1 MVKKEHVLEDQKL
14 TVKKYFP
21 QIDAKNINARSCTV
35 SLKKKKTEEEE
46 TAAQHHV
53 KPVKRPCTSVQVDD
67 QIMQFISMNGV
78 HFQELEGELDE
89 LYAEI
94 EWSSGSNRVTIRK
107 KADSRYIRRWVIRC
121 KTVFAEF
128 LNRFNKLS
136 FSLEESIQNAISIAL
151 PRLVEIVS
159 PEKALWK
166 QTEEKPELMVVC
178 LKEGTATVSQSIRE
192 FVEIITKE
200 NNCKTYTEETVR
212 RKRVNHEVSCGV
224 ARFLKENL
232 LKEINDIET
241 RLKNDEVVIEVNVEK
256 LAVSSISFRGTE
268 SGVDK
273 CEVCISKLR
282 RMVIG
287 EGKSLSSP
295 GLNELLFSETTQPYL
310 KAIEIKNSVVIEMTR
325 ESRKDV
331 KETSQTEV
339 KCLRDELENDK
350 KKKLPLVLDRGRFTT
365 ETRIVESTY
374 DLCNFT
380 TNKRLKVSWKYGNI
394 ADETVSS
401 RENGNAK
408 KKRFYIVIYFTY
420 IF

>member
-1 MVKKEHVLEDQKL
+1 MVKKEHVLEHQKP

-21 QIDAKNINARSCTV
+21 QIDAKNINSRSCAV
-35 SLKKKKTEEEE
+35 SLKKTKTEEEE
-46 TAAQHHV
+46 TSAQHHV
-53 KPVKRPCTSVQVDD
+53 KSVKRPCTSVQVDD
-67 QIMQFISMNGV
+67 QIMQFISGV
-78 HFQELEGELDE
+78 HFQELEGELDK

-128 LNRFNKLS
+128 LHRFNKLS

-166 QTEEKPELMVVC
+166 QTEEKRELIVVC
-178 LKEGTATVSQSIRE
+178 LKEGTAAVSQSVRE

-200 NNCKTYTEETVR
+200 NICKTYTEETVR
-212 RKRVNHEVSCGV
+212 RKRVNVVSCGV

-232 LKEINDIET
+232 SKEIHDIET

-282 RMVIG
+282 RMVI
-287 EGKSLSSP
+287 EKKKSLSSP
-295 GLNELLFSETTQPYL
+295 GMSQLLFSETGQPYL

-339 KCLRDELENDK
+339 KSLRDELEKDK
-350 KKKLPLVLDRGRFTT
+350 KKKLCLVHDRSRFTT

-394 ADETVSS
+394 ADETVSN

-408 KKRFYIVIYFTY
+408 KKTFL
-420 IF
+420 

>member
-1 MVKKEHVLEDQKL
+1 M
-14 TVKKYFP
+14 
-21 QIDAKNINARSCTV
+21 
-35 SLKKKKTEEEE
+35 
-46 TAAQHHV
+46 
-53 KPVKRPCTSVQVDD
+53 
-67 QIMQFISMNGV
+67 
-78 HFQELEGELDE
+78 
-89 LYAEI
+89 
-94 EWSSGSNRVTIRK
+94 
-107 KADSRYIRRWVIRC
+107 
-121 KTVFAEF
+121 
-128 LNRFNKLS
+128 
-136 FSLEESIQNAISIAL
+136 
-151 PRLVEIVS
+151 
-159 PEKALWK
+159 
-166 QTEEKPELMVVC
+166 
-178 LKEGTATVSQSIRE
+178 
-192 FVEIITKE
+192 
-200 NNCKTYTEETVR
+200 
-212 RKRVNHEVSCGV
+212 

-282 RMVIG
+282 RMVIE

-350 KKKLPLVLDRGRFTT
+350 KKKLPLVLDRSRFTT